1 MEEVLIPRE
10 GVLLPDDNYE
20 ESHQTLGY
28 VNTTLSLV
36 TLVVTLIMDVIAYA
50 KYRHLSYD
58 RLTPVVLALFLVSFS
73 IRFAGYM
80 I

>member
-1 MEEVLIPRE
+1 M
-10 GVLLPDDNYE
+10 LPDDNFS
-20 ESHQTLGY
+20 ESHQTLVY

-36 TLVVTLIMDVIAYA
+36 TLVVTLVMDVFAYA

-58 RLTPVVLALFLVSFS
+58 RLTPLVLALFLISFS
-73 IRFAGYM
+73 IRFTGYV

>member
-1 MEEVLIPRE
+1 V
-10 GVLLPDDNYE
+10 LPDDNFP
-20 ESHQTLGY
+20 ESHQTLVY

-36 TLVVTLIMDVIAYA
+36 TLVVTFIMDVIAYA

-58 RLTPVVLALFLVSFS
+58 RLTPFVLALFLVSFS
-73 IRFAGYM
+73 IRFTGYV